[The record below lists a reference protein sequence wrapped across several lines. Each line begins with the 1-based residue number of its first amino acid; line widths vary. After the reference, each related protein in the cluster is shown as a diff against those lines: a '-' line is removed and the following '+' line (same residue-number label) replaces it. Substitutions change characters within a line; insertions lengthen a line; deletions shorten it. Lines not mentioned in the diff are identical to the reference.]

1 MELLP
6 ALNISASGL
15 TAERLRLDLI
25 AGNLANINTTRTPR
39 GGPYRRQVPV
49 FAERLQEALGQ
60 TSGQSLNAAPGQVPG
75 GFAGRGV
82 EVAAIYEDDTP
93 PRMVYDPAHPDA
105 DANGYVAL
113 PNINIVTEMIDMITA
128 SRAYEANV
136 TTLNAAKAMTM
147 KALEIGR

>member
-6 ALNISASGL
+6 ALAISSSGL

-25 AGNLANINTTRTPR
+25 ANNLANINTTRTPR

-49 FAERLQEALGQ
+49 FAEKLRDALGPGTAPVAGQQ
-60 TSGQSLNAAPGQVPG
+60 TNQAPGQ
-75 GFAGRGV
+75 GV
-82 EVAAIYEDDTP
+82 EVAVIAEDNTP
-93 PRMVYDPAHPDA
+93 PRLVYDPSHPDA
-105 DANGYVAL
+105 DANGYVHL
-113 PNINIVTEMIDMITA
+113 PNINIVNEMVDMIAA

-136 TTLNAAKAMTM
+136 TALNAAKAMTL